1 VIDPSCAALPRV
13 ARLVLPVSEGARLP
27 ARGVRLDGAVDLA
40 GVALPARAVDLLGIG
55 IDRLVKVSV
64 IDFS

>member
-1 VIDPSCAALPRV
+1 MDPSCAALARV
-13 ARLVLPVSEGARLP
+13 ARLVLPVSEGARLV
-27 ARGVRLDGAVDLA
+27 ARGVRLDGAGGWA

-55 IDRLVKVSV
+55 MDKLLKVSA